1 MEYIASTLE
10 GLESI
15 TEEELSGKKIFPGR
29 VLYTKPK
36 KIIRSALFSYKLLKQ
51 FKFKK
56 EEDIYKIDFNQK
68 IKGSFRVDC
77 NREGK
82 HKFNSQDIRRSF
94 GEKLFNQGFKVD
106 LKKPDN
112 IIFMD
117 IKNDNC
123 FIGINPVQN
132 SKRGYR
138 IRNTSGSINSTIAY
152 SLVSLA
158 EINKT
163 DNVLDPFCKDGVILI
178 EAGISKAKKLN
189 GLERDIKNSSINSK
203 LAKIKINLSNDPL
216 DWIETRFK
224 EGSITKIVTN
234 LPSASKNLSK
244 NAALEIIKEFFYQ
257 SKHALNKKGLIV
269 LLTRDQDTVKKIAA
283 EFEFKVIDSL
293 KFNQGDTNFTI
304 LKLKRS

>member
-1 MEYIASTLE
+1 
-10 GLESI
+10 
-15 TEEELSGKKIFPGR
+15 
-29 VLYTKPK
+29 
-36 KIIRSALFSYKLLKQ
+36 
-51 FKFKK
+51 
-56 EEDIYKIDFNQK
+56 
-68 IKGSFRVDC
+68 
-77 NREGK
+77 
-82 HKFNSQDIRRSF
+82 
-94 GEKLFNQGFKVD
+94 
-106 LKKPDN
+106 
-112 IIFMD
+112 MD

-163 DNVLDPFCKDGVILI
+163 DNVLDTFCKDGVILI

-224 EGSITKIVTN
+224 EGSITKIITN
-234 LPSASKNLSK
+234 LPSQSKKISKND
-244 NAALEIIKEFFYQ
+244 AAEITREFFYQ
-257 SKHALNKKGLIV
+257 SKHVLNKKGLMV
-269 LLTRDQDTVKKIAA
+269 LLTRDSLIVKKFAS
-283 EFEFKVIDSL
+283 EFEFKIINSL
-293 KFNQGDTNFTI
+293 DFIQGDTKYSI

>member
-1 MEYIASTLE
+1 MHSLN
-10 GLESI
+10 
-15 TEEELSGKKIFPGR
+15 
-29 VLYTKPK
+29 
-36 KIIRSALFSYKLLKQ
+36 IRR
-51 FKFKK
+51 
-56 EEDIYKIDFNQK
+56 
-68 IKGSFRVDC
+68 FR
-77 NREGK
+77 N
-82 HKFNSQDIRRSF
+82 NIRRSF
-94 GEKLFNQGFKVD
+94 GEKLFNQGFKVN
-106 LKKPDN
+106 LKEPEN
-112 IIFMD
+112 IIFID
-117 IKNDNC
+117 IKDNNC
-123 FIGINPVQN
+123 FIGLNPVEN
-132 SKRGYR
+132 YKRNYR
-138 IRNTSGSINSTIAY
+138 IRNVSGSINSTIAY
-152 SLVSLA
+152 SLVHLA
-158 EINKT
+158 EIKKT
-163 DNVLDPFCKDGVILI
+163 DSILDPFCKDGILLI
-178 EAGISKAKKLN
+178 ESGISEAKSLN
-189 GLERDIKNSSINSK
+189 GLERDIKNASINSK

>member
-10 GLESI
+10 CLESI
-15 TEEELSGKKIFPGR
+15 TEEELSGKKISPGR

-56 EEDIYKIDFNQK
+56 EEEIYKID
-68 IKGSFRVDC
+68 
-77 NREGK
+77 
-82 HKFNSQDIRRSF
+82 
-94 GEKLFNQGFKVD
+94 FNQGFKVD

-203 LAKIKINLSNDPL
+203 LAKIKINLS
-216 DWIETRFK
+216 
-224 EGSITKIVTN
+224 
-234 LPSASKNLSK
+234 
-244 NAALEIIKEFFYQ
+244 
-257 SKHALNKKGLIV
+257 
-269 LLTRDQDTVKKIAA
+269 
-283 EFEFKVIDSL
+283 
-293 KFNQGDTNFTI
+293 
-304 LKLKRS
+304 